1 MNASLVAPVPGEDRF
16 VRFLWIS
23 AIVHVAVFVGFV
35 IFAKFPRSR
44 DHEDVLSFQLVG
56 EPARGPAGAPASPP
70 PAPEAPVEPEV
81 APEPVQL
88 PDEVPFP
95 VAKPVAT
102 PAPTP
107 VPTPRPV
114 PAPTTPQPN
123 TGSASKQSTLPAGP
137 LAGSPT
143 GDTLSIGGQGGE
155 PTAMNLWLTRV
166 KYLVERNWKAP
177 SGLVGVTATPEVV
190 FDVARDGRPTRPR
203 LRVKSGSTMLDG
215 MALRAVS
222 SVQEFP
228 PVPSSWK
235 SEYVTVRYVLEYA
248 H

>member
-16 VRFLWIS
+16 LRFLWIS
-23 AIVHVAVFVGFV
+23 AIVHVVVFVAFV
-35 IFAKFPRSR
+35 AFAKFPRSSEQ
-44 DHEDVLSFQLVG
+44 DDVLSFELVG

-70 PAPEAPVEPEV
+70 PAPEAPVEPEA
-81 APEPVQL
+81 APEPVPL
-88 PDEVPFP
+88 SDEVPFP
-95 VAKPVAT
+95 VAKPVV
-102 PAPTP
+102 APTP
-107 VPTPRPV
+107 APTPRPV
-114 PAPTTPQPN
+114 PVPTTQPN
-123 TGSASKQSTLPAGP
+123 TGTASKQSNLPAGP

-190 FDVARDGRPTRPR
+190 FDVARDGRPTRPK
-203 LRVKSGSTMLDG
+203 LRVKSGSAMLDG

-235 SEYVTVRYVLEYA
+235 SEFVTVRYVLEYA